1 MNIDLSKNEIELLRY
16 VITSSIVNE
25 QSYNIIYDLE
35 ELLYKINC
43 AE

>member
-1 MNIDLSKNEIELLRY
+1 MDVKLCKNDIELLRY
-16 VITSSIVNE
+16 AIIETIANE

-35 ELLYKINC
+35 ELLDKINC